1 MISLR
6 PTLRRLLAL
15 AGLAAREALRGRLV
29 LSVLVAVA
37 AALAALAWGA
47 TGDGTA
53 AGRLRAYLSWG
64 TTWIGLTL
72 SLVAAFLP
80 SSLAVALKDG
90 RLIPVT
96 TGPLPR
102 QLVPVAWWLGQVAV
116 LLGLA
121 LVTHAGLFGLALAL
135 RATTPEAERAGLEP
149 VLEARV
155 LVRPDPTVHAS
166 TGEPMDRKWIEAQAA
181 AQALKLEK
189 AGALADL
196 GPGGFEE
203 VAAELAD
210 QLSTRLRT
218 APPGGLLRWS
228 FSGVEPAPGARAV
241 ALRFQ
246 YAARDVRGALPP
258 GQGPR
263 GVFSLHTPTTSSDL
277 PVRASAGSV
286 HEQLVP
292 VAYLDGSTRVVVEY
306 ANRDPR
312 QVVVTFPED
321 GVAFLYPAGG
331 GFLLN
336 VARAALVLAGR
347 LALLLAVGVAAAALI
362 DGKLASLMTL
372 SVLAVCSGHEFLR
385 DAVSQD
391 ALSPMSLVL
400 WILPDLGHDDLSGA
414 LAAGLAIPWASVGVY
429 GLVHGLVVG
438 GVVVLV
444 GALLFGLRELGSI
457 R

>member
-1 MISLR
+1 MISPGPL
-6 PTLRRLLAL
+6 LRRLLAL

-29 LSVLVAVA
+29 LSVLVAVF

-53 AGRLRAYLSWG
+53 AGRLRAYLGWGASWV
-64 TTWIGLTL
+64 GLTL

-102 QLVPVAWWLGQVAV
+102 QLVPVAWWLGQVSV
-116 LLGLA
+116 VLGLA

-135 RATTPEAERAGLEP
+135 RATTPEAERASLEP

-155 LVRPDPTVHAS
+155 LVRPDPTQF
-166 TGEPMDRKWIEAQAA
+166 DRDWIRSKAA
-181 AQALKLEK
+181 AEALRLEQ

-196 GPGGFEE
+196 GPDGFEQ

-218 APPGGLLRWS
+218 APPGGRLVWS
-228 FSGVEPAPGARAV
+228 FSGVTPSPGATTL
-241 ALRFQ
+241 ALRYQ
-246 YAARDVRGALPP
+246 YSARDVRGALPP
-258 GQGPR
+258 GQGPL
-263 GVFSLHTPTTSSDL
+263 GLLSLHTGTNSASLPT
-277 PVRASAGSV
+277 RASPGSV

-292 VAYLDGSTRVVVEY
+292 IEALDGATSVDVEY
-306 ANRDPR
+306 TNRDPR

-321 GVAFLYPAGG
+321 GVSLLYPAGG
-331 GFLLN
+331 GFALN

-347 LALLLAVGVAAAALI
+347 LVLLLAVGVAAAALI
-362 DGKLASLMTL
+362 DGKLASLV
-372 SVLAVCSGHEFLR
+372 SLALLAICSAHEFLS
-385 DAVSQD
+385 DAVSKEP
-391 ALSPMSLVL
+391 LNPLRLLLHV
-400 WILPDLGHDDLSGA
+400 LPDLGRDDLSGA
-414 LAAGLAIPWASVGVY
+414 LAGGLAVPWSSVGMSLGVD
-429 GLVHGLVVG
+429 GALAGGLVVI
-438 GVVVLV
+438 V

>member
-1 MISLR
+1 MIALR
-6 PTLRRLLAL
+6 PTLRRLTAL

-53 AGRLRAYLSWG
+53 AGRLRAYLGWG

-72 SLVAAFLP
+72 SMTAAFLP
-80 SSLAVALKDG
+80 SSLAAALKDG

-102 QLVPVAWWLGQVAV
+102 QLVPVAWWVGQVAV
-116 LLGLA
+116 VLGLA
-121 LVTHAGLFGLALAL
+121 LVTHAALYGLALGL
-135 RATTPEAERAGLEP
+135 QATTPPAERASLEP

-155 LVRPDPTVHAS
+155 LVRPDPTEH
-166 TGEPMDRKWIEAQAA
+166 DREWVLAQAA
-181 AQALKLEK
+181 AQALKLEQ

-196 GPGGFEE
+196 GPGGFDE

-218 APPGGLLRWS
+218 APPGGRLVWS
-228 FSGVEPAPGARAV
+228 FSGITPAAGSKAL
-241 ALRFQ
+241 ALRYQ
-246 YAARDVRGALPP
+246 YSARDVRGALPP

-263 GVFSLHTPTTSSDL
+263 GLLSIHTRSNSASLPT
-277 PVRASAGSV
+277 RASAGSV

-292 VAYLDGSTRVVVEY
+292 VEALDGATSVKVEY
-306 ANRDPR
+306 TNRDPR

-321 GVAFLYPAGG
+321 GVGFLYPAGG
-331 GFLLN
+331 GFALN

-347 LALLLAVGVAAAALI
+347 LAFLLAVGVAAAALI
-362 DGKLASLMTL
+362 DGKLASLVTL
-372 SVLAVCSGHEFLR
+372 AVLAAGSAHEFLR
-385 DAVSQD
+385 DAVSRD
-391 ALSPMSLVL
+391 ALSPMALL
-400 WILPDLGHDDLSGA
+400 LKLLPDLQRDDLSGA
-414 LAAGLAIPWASVGVY
+414 LAGGLAIPWSSVAEVGLGQ
-429 GLVHGLVVG
+429 GLVLGGLVV
-438 GVVVLV
+438 VV
-444 GALLFGLRELGSI
+444 GARLFGLRELGSI

>member
-1 MISLR
+1 MTPVA

-15 AGLAAREALRGRLV
+15 SGLAAREALRGRLV
-29 LSVLVAVA
+29 LSVVVAVG

-53 AGRLRAYLSWG
+53 AGRLRAYLGWG
-64 TTWIGLTL
+64 ASWIGLTL
-72 SLVAAFLP
+72 SLTAVFLP
-80 SSLAVALKDG
+80 SSLAAALKDG

-116 LLGLA
+116 VLGLA
-121 LVTHAGLFGLALAL
+121 LATHAGLSGLALVL
-135 RATTPEAERAGLEP
+135 QATTPPAERESLEP

-155 LVRPDPTVHAS
+155 LVRPDP
-166 TGEPMDRKWIEAQAA
+166 GKFDREWIQAQAA
-181 AQALKLEK
+181 AQAIKLEQ

-196 GPGGFEE
+196 GAGGFEE

-218 APPGGLLRWS
+218 APPGGRLTWR
-228 FSGVEPAPGARAV
+228 FSGIEPAPGAKAL
-241 ALRFQ
+241 ALRYQ
-246 YAARDVRGALPP
+246 YSARDARGALPP

-263 GVFSLHTPTTSSDL
+263 GLLSIHTRTNSASLPT
-277 PVRASAGSV
+277 RASAGTV

-292 VAYLDGSTRVVVEY
+292 VEALDGVTSVEVEY
-306 ANRDPR
+306 SNRDPR

-336 VARAALVLAGR
+336 AVRAALVLAGR
-347 LALLLAVGVAAAALI
+347 LAFLLAVGIAAAALI
-362 DGKLASLMTL
+362 DGKLASLVAL
-372 SVLAVCSGHEFLR
+372 SVLAAGSAHEFLR
-385 DAVSQD
+385 DAVSKD
-391 ALSPMSLVL
+391 ALSPMALL
-400 WILPDLGHDDLSGA
+400 LHLLPDLGKDDLSGA
-414 LAAGLAIPWASVGVY
+414 LAGGLAISWSSVGAV
-429 GLVHGLVVG
+429 GLGQGLLLGGLVV
-438 GVVVLV
+438 VA
-444 GALLFGLRELGSI
+444 GALLFGLREQGAI